1 MKLLKKARNQKILS
15 KEKQRIVMKITHSET
30 EIIKERLEL
39 LEEEYK
45 LNNHV
50 EMLVLTKK
58 LLNFITET
66 KN

>member
-1 MKLLKKARNQKILS
+1 
-15 KEKQRIVMKITHSET
+15 MKITHSET